1 MGVLHCLRDSQ
12 RFRGRRRRVIPGP
25 RASRSRPSGPRLSGP
40 RLSGP
45 RPSSWSLAAAAL
57 AALGGVA
64 CGTEFSPPSDPE
76 LAEALGLP
84 PRTPIYRFDLADRQ
98 GSVGL
103 FPAEW
108 DIAEG
113 GVVQFVTRDPR
124 VYSIHFE
131 RTGMSAAAWQFL
143 EALGQESSPPLTRE
157 GARFVLSFEDAP
169 PGPYPF
175 RVEGQSEPVRGEI
188 RVRGPP

>member
-1 MGVLHCLRDSQ
+1 MGVLRRVRDPQ
-12 RFRGRRRRVIPGP
+12 RLWGRHGRVTSISRRGTVECGPRHAPRWGRRVV
-25 RASRSRPSGPRLSGP
+25 
-40 RLSGP
+40 
-45 RPSSWSLAAAAL
+45 LALLLL
-57 AALGGVA
+57 APAVA
-64 CGTEFSPPSDPE
+64 CGSESPPPSDPE

-98 GSVGL
+98 GVVGL

-108 DIAEG
+108 EIPDG

-131 RTGMSAAAWQFL
+131 RGAMSAEAWRFMQ
-143 EALGQESSPPLTRE
+143 ESGQESSPPLTRE

-169 PGPYPF
+169 PGAYPF
-175 RVEGQSEPVRGEI
+175 RVEGQSETARGEI
-188 RVRGPP
+188 RVRDPP